1 MPLLPVPGGCMR
13 DRKRRAARVRIERD
27 TLGALPVPAGAY
39 YGIQTRR
46 AMLNFPISG
55 RRLPAIFIRAYA
67 HVKLAAATV
76 NMSLR
81 LLDRRRRD
89 ATPPAPPAIR

>member
-1 MPLLPVPGGCMR
+1 MG
-13 DRKRRAARVRIERD
+13 RRTRRGARVRIERD

-46 AMLNFPISG
+46 AILNFPISG

-67 HVKLAAATV
+67 HVKHAAAAV

-81 LLDRRRRD
+81 LLDRRRGS
-89 ATPPAPPAIR
+89 AIRRAASSASMRKGMR